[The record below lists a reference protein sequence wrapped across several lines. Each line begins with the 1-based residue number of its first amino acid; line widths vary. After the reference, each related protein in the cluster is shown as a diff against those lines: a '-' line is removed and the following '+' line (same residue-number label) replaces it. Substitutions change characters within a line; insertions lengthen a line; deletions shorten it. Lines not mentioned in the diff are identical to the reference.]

1 MVAPSTSLLL
11 DEPSATSV
19 PLHPPTRAQVLAD
32 EAARTFTAAGFSVER
47 NTPFAGAYV
56 PVDYDKNTAV
66 LAVMF
71 EVRKDL
77 LEADDSRVRVEGA
90 LAEVI
95 RKAVEISRTD
105 MGRPL

>member
-1 MVAPSTSLLL
+1 MHTPA
-11 DEPSATSV
+11 
-19 PLHPPTRAQVLAD
+19 VLAD
-32 EAARTFTAAGFSVER
+32 EADRAFTAAGFSVER

-56 PVDYDKNTAV
+56 PVDYDKNTSV